1 MNKQHLAKAADRM
14 WKLAHTI
21 DINSRTMNPVELA
34 NLRCTMDDYRLALQA
49 LYTQDLKEQTK

>member
-49 LYTQDLKEQTK
+49 LYTQDLEEQTK